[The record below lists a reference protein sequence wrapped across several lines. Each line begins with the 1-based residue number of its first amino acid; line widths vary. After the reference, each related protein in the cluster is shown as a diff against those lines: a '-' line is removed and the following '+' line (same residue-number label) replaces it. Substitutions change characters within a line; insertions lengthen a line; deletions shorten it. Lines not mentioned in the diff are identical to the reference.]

1 MCLVRNSLWGIRS
14 TLSEQGLLLHA
25 RRCLYKPEKPFRTFL
40 DNVLNGE
47 QGPEAAPEEAVEEA
61 AADDAEFVPQVC

>member
-1 MCLVRNSLWGIRS
+1 M
-14 TLSEQGLLLHA
+14 LHV

-40 DNVLNGE
+40 DNVLSGE